1 MNIFFQ
7 VFSYKCNLMSINT
20 ILYLFFELFF
30 FVQPYGDSMRKNLVS
45 IIS

>member
-20 ILYLFFELFF
+20 ILYLFSELFF
-30 FVQPYGDSMRKNLVS
+30 LFNLMVTQCVK
-45 IIS
+45 IWFP